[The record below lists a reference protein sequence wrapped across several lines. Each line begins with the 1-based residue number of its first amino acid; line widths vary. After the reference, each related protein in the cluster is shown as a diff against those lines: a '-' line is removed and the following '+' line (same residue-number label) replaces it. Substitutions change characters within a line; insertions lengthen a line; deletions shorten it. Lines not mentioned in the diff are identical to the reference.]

1 MSLNYRFRSGAEKT
15 AAEYLDSKDVGFDFE
30 PHYIP
35 YMWIEHKKYLP
46 DFVLDDTGIILEVKG
61 RFTREDRKK
70 HLFLRQSN
78 HDADVRIT
86 DVSGVLVYATIA
98 LGGQAVWNGH
108 DYNGQRVQTGVY
120 LIWSTNK
127 DGSETKVS
135 KLLIFN

>member
-30 PHYIP
+30 PHYIS

-70 HLFLRQSN
+70 HLFLRESN
-78 HDADVRIT
+78 PDADVRFGFTNSRNKIYKGSKT
-86 DVSGVLVYATIA
+86 SYADWCTKNDF
-98 LGGQAVWNGH
+98 LFC
-108 DYNGQRVQTGVY
+108 D
-120 LIWSTNK
+120 LK
-127 DGSETKVS
+127 DGIPEEW
-135 KLLIFN
+135 LYGEYQRE